1 MKRYRLL
8 VISVAGIAVVL
19 AGVLFFGNINGN
31 LVYYLTPTEA
41 IAQHTQFP
49 DGRRFQLGGFVQP
62 GSVTRTRDGLDFV
75 LSAATAANSPSIP
88 VVFHGAPSQLF
99 QAGIGVIVEG
109 SWQGKDFV
117 SDTMIVKH
125 DETYEP
131 PTPTTAVRAAGADRR

>member
-8 VISVAGIAVVL
+8 IVSLGGIAVVL

-41 IAQHTQFP
+41 IAQHAKFP
-49 DGRRFQLGGFVQP
+49 DGRRFQLGGFVRP
-62 GSVTRTRDGLDFV
+62 ASVTKTSGGLDFV
-75 LSAATAANSPSIP
+75 VSASTAASSPSIP

-99 QAGIGVIVEG
+99 QAGIGVVVEG

-117 SDTMIVKH
+117 SDTMVVKH
-125 DETYEP
+125 DATYEP
-131 PTPTTAVRAAGADRR
+131 PTPTTRPAGDRR

>member
-1 MKRYRLL
+1 MRRYRLL
-8 VISVAGIAVVL
+8 VISVGGVAVVL

-31 LVYYLTPTEA
+31 LVYYLTPTDA

-62 GSVTRTRDGLDFV
+62 GSVITTRDGLDFV
-75 LSAATAANSPSIP
+75 LSANTAPNSPSIP
-88 VVFHGAPSQLF
+88 VTFHGAPSQLF

-109 SWQGKDFV
+109 SWQGKGFV

-125 DETYEP
+125 DETYAP
-131 PTPTTAVRAAGADRR
+131 PTPATGSDRR